1 MTLTELYEIAAKEN
15 INIHKVN
22 LKKLNGLYLDKNI
35 FLNSNI
41 KNEFTEKIVLAE
53 ELGHHFSGVLPSLPF
68 STDYYNKLIRSKNE
82 FRAKKWLIQEMI
94 PLSTL
99 KSYLRKNMNQYEI
112 AEEFG
117 ISTSLLEEA
126 YHLYGENLQNLSDES
141 Y

>member
-1 MTLTELYEIAAKEN
+1 MTLTELYDMAAKEN
-15 INIHKVN
+15 INIHKID
-22 LKKLNGLYLDKNI
+22 LKKLNGLYIDKNI

-41 KNEFTEKIVLAE
+41 KNESTEKIVLAE

-82 FRAKKWLIQEMI
+82 FKAKKWLIQEMI

-99 KSYLRKNMNQYEI
+99 KSYLMKNMNQYEI

-126 YHLYGENLQNLSDES
+126 CHLYEENLQNLSKES
-141 Y
+141 H